1 MRLLLVG
8 ILVFL
13 PLTAQAENIDKLSA
27 NESDPSPVFDPFS
40 VKNLGDPNSVINEL
54 GLYGNPYSPA
64 SATNFEAITA
74 LSRYDQGRQS
84 TKLYNPDW
92 LRNPFGHYGTPYS
105 PNQFNNR

>member
-13 PLTAQAENIDKLSA
+13 PLTTQAENIDTLSA

-40 VKNLGDPNSVINEL
+40 VKNLGDPNSAINEV

-64 SATNFEAITA
+64 SATNFEAIPT

-84 TKLYNPDW
+84 TKLYDPDW
-92 LRNPFGHYGTPYS
+92 LRNPFGHYGHPYS
-105 PNQFNNR
+105 PNPLDNR

>member
-1 MRLLLVG
+1 MRLLLAG

-13 PLTAQAENIDKLSA
+13 PLTAQAENIDTLSA
-27 NESDPSPVFDPFS
+27 NESDPSPVVDPFS
-40 VKNLGDPNSVINEL
+40 VKNLGDPNSVINES
-54 GLYGNPYSPA
+54 GFYGNPYSPA

-84 TKLYNPDW
+84 TKLYDPDW

-105 PNQFNNR
+105 PNQFNDR

>member
-1 MRLLLVG
+1 MRLLLACV
-8 ILVFL
+8 LAFL
-13 PLTAQAENIDKLSA
+13 PLTAQAEQIDNLSA
-27 NESDPSPVFDPFS
+27 NESDPSPVVDPFS

-84 TKLYNPDW
+84 TKLYEPDW

>member
-13 PLTAQAENIDKLSA
+13 PLAAQAENIDKLSA

-64 SATNFEAITA
+64 SATNFEAIPA
-74 LSRYDQGRQS
+74 SSRYDQGRLS
-84 TKLYNPDW
+84 TNLYNPDW

>member
-13 PLTAQAENIDKLSA
+13 PLTAQAENIDTLSA
-27 NESDPSPVFDPFS
+27 NESGPSPVFDPFS
-40 VKNLGDPNSVINEL
+40 VKNLGDPNSAINEL

-64 SATNFEAITA
+64 SATNFEAIPT

-84 TKLYNPDW
+84 TKLYDPDW
-92 LRNPFGHYGTPYS
+92 LRNPFGHYGHPYS
-105 PNQFNNR
+105 PNPLDNR

>member
-8 ILVFL
+8 ILAFL
-13 PLTAQAENIDKLSA
+13 PLTAQAENIDYLST
-27 NESDPSPVFDPFS
+27 NESDPIPVVDPFS
-40 VKNLGDPNSVINEL
+40 VKNLGDPNSVINES

-64 SATNFEAITA
+64 SATNFEAFATPPP
-74 LSRYDQGRQS
+74 YGQGRQN
-84 TKLYNPDW
+84 TKHYDPDW